1 MAPTLP
7 ASPLNANPIVFLR
20 ALAFINYMGYA
31 GWAALLYNFTVEKAG
46 FQWFE
51 TGLTQS
57 TREIP
62 GFLAFTAI
70 FWLLLVREQVL
81 AYAALF
87 VMGLGVAL
95 TGQFPTLTGVLVT
108 TLIMSL
114 GFHYFESMSVSL
126 QLQLL
131 PKAEAPRLIGTITA
145 AGASAQFLAYG
156 GLAIAWWAGWRSY
169 EQLFLTVGLSC
180 MALTLVAMA
189 YFQRFQ
195 GPVQQRK
202 RIILRQRY
210 WLYYLLTFTTGAR
223 RQLFFAFGGFLL
235 VSKFKYSV
243 ADIALLML
251 FVTAGNTLLAP
262 KLGRLVMQVGERRT
276 IMIENVVLICVFAG
290 YATTSS
296 WMVAGALFIVD
307 GIFFTLTLAQR
318 TYFQKIADPADVAST
333 VSVAFTINHIAAV
346 VVPVAFGA
354 LGMINPSII
363 FWLGC
368 GIASVSLTCSFL
380 VPRHPAPGN
389 ETVLAS
395 PKPVPAE

>member
-1 MAPTLP
+1 M
-7 ASPLNANPIVFLR
+7 SPLQPSLNANPLVFLR
-20 ALAFINYMGYA
+20 ALAFINYLGYA

-87 VMGLGVAL
+87 LMGLGVAL

-108 TLIMSL
+108 TVIMSL

-169 EQLFLTVGLSC
+169 EQLFLTMGLSC

-202 RIILRQRY
+202 KIILRQRY

-262 KLGRLVMQVGERRT
+262 RLGKLVMQVGERRT
-276 IMIENVVLICVFAG
+276 IMIENIVLICVFAG

-296 WMVAGALFIVD
+296 WMMAGALFIVD

-318 TYFQKIADPADVAST
+318 TYFQKISDPADVAST
-333 VSVAFTINHIAAV
+333 ISVAFTINHIAAV

-389 ETVLAS
+389 ETVLVA

>member
-1 MAPTLP
+1 LSTFP
-7 ASPLNANPIVFLR
+7 ASPLNANPLVFLR
-20 ALAFINYMGYA
+20 ALAFINYLGYA

-87 VMGLGVAL
+87 LMGLGVAL

-114 GFHYFESMSVSL
+114 GFHYFESMSVSQ

-169 EQLFLTVGLSC
+169 EQLFLTMGLSC

-202 RIILRQRY
+202 KIILRQRY

-262 KLGRLVMQVGERRT
+262 RLGKLVMQVGERRT
-276 IMIENVVLICVFAG
+276 IMIENIVLICVFAG

-296 WMVAGALFIVD
+296 WMMAGALFIVD

-318 TYFQKIADPADVAST
+318 TYFQKISDPADVAST
-333 VSVAFTINHIAAV
+333 ISVAFTINHIAAV

-389 ETVLAS
+389 ETVLVA